1 MKNIILVIVC
11 LISFVSFGQKN
22 NVIGVWLSEE
32 KDGKIEI
39 YKKGDAVY
47 GKLVWLKEPNNKKGT
62 AKLDKNNPVQ
72 QLRKQPLLGLEL
84 IKNLKFDDD
93 QWSGGTIYDPKSGKT
108 YDCSLFE
115 KEGNLH
121 IRGYIG
127 WFYQTRTW
135 TPSK

>member
-1 MKNIILVIVC
+1 MKNIFLITLS
-11 LISFVSFGQKN
+11 LISFASFAQKN
-22 NVIGVWLSEE
+22 KVLGVWLSEE

-39 YKKGDAVY
+39 YKKGSSVF
-47 GKLVWLKEPNNKKGT
+47 GKLVWLKEPNNQKGNP
-62 AKLDKNNPVQ
+62 KLDKNNPVH
-72 QLRKQPLLGLEL
+72 QLRNKPLLGLEL
-84 IKNLKFDDD
+84 IKNLKFDDE
-93 QWSGGTIYDPKSGKT
+93 QWTGGTIYDPKSGKT
-108 YDCSLFE
+108 YDCTLFE